1 MPRTHPSSGAP
12 RALPAPSPSATSR
25 AVTQDRYG
33 PPDVLAV
40 VDRTV
45 PVPGEGEV
53 LVRVHAAS
61 INARDWH
68 IMRGEPRVAR
78 FLDASTFSPRRPKMP
93 VRGTDFAGTIQA
105 IGPGVTGW
113 QPGDPV
119 FGEAA
124 GTLADHVIA
133 NVRHVARIPDGVT
146 FEQAAATPLAGVTA
160 LTCLAAAH
168 LEPGQR
174 ILVNGASGGV
184 GTFAI
189 QLAKAQGLHVTA
201 VCSTRNLQQAR
212 DLGAADT
219 IDYTVHDFTRDGRRY
234 DIVIDL
240 VGNRRLRDLGRALAP
255 GGTLVMSGGGV
266 PGTGRII
273 GPLGLLIRAQ
283 LWSTFTRTRLV
294 APLGVPDTGNLTEL
308 GRALA
313 DGDIRP
319 VIESVYSLHDA
330 ASAVRHMEIRH
341 ATGKVVV
348 TTAGSVITPK
358 S

>member
-1 MPRTHPSSGAP
+1 MPRTHPRSAA
-12 RALPAPSPSATSR
+12 RATHPAPIPAATSR

-40 VDRTV
+40 VDRPV
-45 PVPGEGEV
+45 PVPREGEV

-78 FLDASTFSPRRPKMP
+78 FLDASTFSPRRPKTP
-93 VRGTDFAGTIQA
+93 VRGTDFAGTIET
-105 IGPGVTGW
+105 IGQGVTGW
-113 QPGDPV
+113 QEGDPV

-133 NVRHVARIPDGVT
+133 NVQHLARIPDGVT

-160 LTCLAAAH
+160 LSCLAAAH
-168 LEPGQR
+168 PEHGQS

-201 VCSTRNLQQAR
+201 VCSTRNLQQAKE
-212 DLGAADT
+212 LGADRT
-219 IDYTVHDFTRDGRRY
+219 IDYTVHDFTRDGRGY
-234 DIVIDL
+234 DILIDL
-240 VGNRRLRDLGRALAP
+240 VGNRRVRDLGRALAP
-255 GGTLVMSGGGV
+255 GGALVLSGGGV

-273 GPLGLLIRAQ
+273 GPLGFLIRAR
-283 LWSTFTRTRLV
+283 LWSKFTQSRLV
-294 APLGVPDTGNLTEL
+294 APLGVPDTGNLAEL
-308 GRALA
+308 SRALA

-319 VIESVYSLHDA
+319 VIERVYPLHDA

-341 ATGKVVV
+341 ATGKIVV
-348 TTAGSVITPK
+348 TTGA
-358 S
+358 